1 MATSLWTLCS
11 MMFSPAWARY
21 QQTKLA
27 NAMFTF
33 ALDRKLKSKGSSI
46 KALLAHPGVA
56 ATDLHVCRVGI
67 R

>member
-1 MATSLWTLCS
+1 
-11 MMFSPAWARY
+11 MFSPAWERY

-27 NAMFTF
+27 NALFTF

>member
-1 MATSLWTLCS
+1 

-27 NAMFTF
+27 NALFTF